1 MGSAGWGGVWPRRKP
16 KPGLL
21 AAAPA
26 APEAAPPP
34 SARRGLRV
42 RPGDSRRRRGRRHL
56 ALGPAARGRRGR
68 GPEGREGWAGSGA
81 EGGAGGE
88 GRWGGRR
95 ARGRGGG
102 RCMPG
107 GKGGCGEPA
116 LCASGTLGSPAPRPQ
131 KTADWGTRELRGLS
145 KGDAGSVRW
154 LGVGLWAPRQAGPK
168 QRESPPRQVSVH
180 VSSRAAPR
188 GRHPRDPRIGAA
200 PRPLAPPAWPPREC
214 PLLHRAS
221 LQPIPRRGPGVSRGL
236 TRSLENEG
244 PGCSIKMNF
253 LKRFPASKL
262 KCNQSFN
269 RGKEGS
275 KKAGNGMTFFPWVR
289 RPTAKFFHCVVYVPQ
304 LAFKRLEIIWI

>member
-1 MGSAGWGGVWPRRKP
+1 MGREEG
-16 KPGLL
+16 
-21 AAAPA
+21 
-26 APEAAPPP
+26 
-34 SARRGLRV
+34 ARE
-42 RPGDSRRRRGRRHL
+42 GRRPVH
-56 ALGPAARGRRGR
+56 A
-68 GPEGREGWAGSGA
+68 GREGRLRRAGSLREWDAGVPGSASPEDCRLGDEGA
-81 EGGAGGE
+81 EGTFK
-88 GRWGGRR
+88 GRR
-95 ARGRGGG
+95 RVGEVARSRPLGPTPSWAEAARISAPPGVGSCVQQGR
-102 RCMPG
+102 
-107 GKGGCGEPA
+107 
-116 LCASGTLGSPAPRPQ
+116 APRP
-131 KTADWGTRELRGLS
+131 
-145 KGDAGSVRW
+145 
-154 LGVGLWAPRQAGPK
+154 APEGP
-168 QRESPPRQVSVH
+168 ED
-180 VSSRAAPR
+180 R
-188 GRHPRDPRIGAA
+188 GRPQA
-200 PRPLAPPAWPPREC
+200 PRPPPWPPREC